1 MANQEERNRQ
11 MQQIIAKCWSDEAF
25 KEKLVAD
32 PHTTLAGEGVEIPE
46 GVNINV
52 HSNTADTFHLVIP
65 AMPEDVELSD
75 KELDEVI
82 KILNQAKTHKKRI
95 AQHHQTEYFFN

>member
-1 MANQEERNRQ
+1 MANQEEQSRQ

-32 PHTTLAGEGVEIPE
+32 PHSTLVAEGVEIPE

-52 HSNTADTFHLVIP
+52 LSNTADTFHLVIP
-65 AMPEDVELSD
+65 SMPDDTELSD
-75 KELDEVI
+75 EELDGVAGGI
-82 KILNQAKTHKKRI
+82 MLCTF
-95 AQHHQTEYFFN
+95 TL

>member
-32 PHTTLAGEGVEIPE
+32 PHATLAAEGVEIPE

-52 HSNTADTFHLVIP
+52 LSNSSDTFNLVIP
-65 AMPEDVELSD
+65 AMPDDVELSD
-75 KELDEVI
+75 DELDGVAGGLCGCAAANGFCG
-82 KILNQAKTHKKRI
+82 K
-95 AQHHQTEYFFN
+95 

>member
-11 MQQIIAKCWSDEAF
+11 MQQIIAKCWSDDSF

-32 PHTTLAGEGVEIPE
+32 PHATLAAEGVEIPE

-65 AMPEDVELSD
+65 AMPEDMELSD
-75 KELDEVI
+75 NELDGVAGGSGWRPPI
-82 KILNQAKTHKKRI
+82 VACDIM
-95 AQHHQTEYFFN
+95 